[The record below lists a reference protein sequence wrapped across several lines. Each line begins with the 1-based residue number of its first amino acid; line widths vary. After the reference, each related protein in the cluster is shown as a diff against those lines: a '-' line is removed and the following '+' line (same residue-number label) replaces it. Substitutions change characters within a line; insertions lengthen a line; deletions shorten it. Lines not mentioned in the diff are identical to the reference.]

1 MVLYLWKWSC
11 GAWRIN
17 PTSGILKDPRCT
29 TMQWCI
35 VAKLASCLYKRRA
48 EVMYA
53 GCFDSSCWIQQRRSW
68 GQCSGFLST
77 KRTKLGRHRTECKN
91 QAKIESNKR
100 SKHDNFLFVSIVALL
115 LLYMNQWIRHA
126 FTFQVCAMPFFAF
139 HFCNFLFAIS
149 LFCFFSVKPC
159 SVPHK
164 TRVVIGV
171 AAKEPLPLPPSF
183 RNQNLQW
190 PISYD
195 CGFWSEHHLS
205 SWISGNS
212 IYDIIVVILI
222 QRTISH
228 IKINTTT
235 TTFIYHTISHYILNH
250 HIPHYTY
257 SIY

>member
-1 MVLYLWKWSC
+1 M
-11 GAWRIN
+11 I
-17 PTSGILKDPRCT
+17 IF
-29 TMQWCI
+29 
-35 VAKLASCLYKRRA
+35 CL
-48 EVMYA
+48 
-53 GCFDSSCWIQQRRSW
+53 F
-68 GQCSGFLST
+68 
-77 KRTKLGRHRTECKN
+77 
-91 QAKIESNKR
+91 
-100 SKHDNFLFVSIVALL
+100 LL
-115 LLYMNQWIRHA
+115 LLYFCFIWISESVMRSRSKFVPCLFLLLISA
-126 FTFQVCAMPFFAF
+126 TFCLQF
-139 HFCNFLFAIS
+139 HYFV
-149 LFCFFSVKPC
+149 FFSVKPC